1 MDKPTTALLHIEV
14 VFADAARS
22 VLQHSVQMPPAS
34 TVAQAIAL
42 CPFASHPFV
51 AQVLSGP
58 TTDQTADGAG
68 DVAVSQSRSAQAA
81 ISIWGRK
88 ADLHHVLRDRD
99 RIEICRPL
107 LVDPKVAR
115 RERFAKQGSKAA
127 GLFARRRPG
136 AKPGY

>member
-1 MDKPTTALLHIEV
+1 MDKSADSVLRIEV

-22 VLQHSVQMPPAS
+22 VHQHSMQLPPAT
-34 TVAQAIAL
+34 TVEQAIAQ

-51 AQVLSGP
+51 AQVLSGAIAH
-58 TTDQTADGAG
+58 TAG
-68 DVAVSQSRSAQAA
+68 DTAVSQSRSAQAA
-81 ISIWGRK
+81 LSIWGRK
-88 ADLHHVLRDRD
+88 VELHHVLRDCD

-115 RERFAKQGSKAA
+115 RERFAQQGSKAA